1 MGVPVLTMLGGQFV
15 SRMGASFM
23 TAAGLP
29 DWVARDG
36 GDYLDKAVAVAQDK
50 AALLAL
56 KRGLRDQLLAQ
67 PGWNSERYAED
78 FGAALRHM

>member
-1 MGVPVLTMLGGQFV
+1 VTLQGAHFV

-29 DWVARDG
+29 EWVAHD
-36 GDYLDKAVAVAQDK
+36 DDSYVAIAQQMASDR

-56 KRGLRDQLLAQ
+56 KQGLRHHLQGQPAWDVKAHVRAFETALLQ
-67 PGWNSERYAED
+67 
-78 FGAALRHM
+78 AAIK